1 MFGSLTIAPWFYFDF
16 EVHCEWFLGFRVLV
30 SCLIFCS
37 TYNDLGPGGGG
48 GKGTWGSLLSSDGQL
63 EIDRND
69 PNYDSE
75 EVFILGYSDSI
86 SSR

>member
-1 MFGSLTIAPWFYFDF
+1 M
-16 EVHCEWFLGFRVLV
+16 
-30 SCLIFCS
+30 

-48 GKGTWGSLLSSDGQL
+48 GKGTWGSLLSPDGQL

-75 EVFILGYSDSI
+75 EVFTLRHSDGI